1 MPTLNDI
8 QKDADARMKKSIRS
22 LEDELAK
29 LRTGRAHPSILD
41 NVTVSY
47 YGNDTPLTQVAT
59 VGVEGALM
67 LTVKPWEKKLV
78 PDIEK
83 AIRASGLGLNPAT
96 SGDVIRVPLP
106 PLSLERRKELIK
118 KTKGEGENAKVA
130 IRNIRRDCNQEI
142 KELLK
147 EKLISEDDQRRGEE
161 LMQKLTDGFI
171 ANVDEILARK
181 EKDLLEI

>member
-1 MPTLNDI
+1 MLNDI
-8 QKDADARMKKSIRS
+8 QKDADARMNKSIRS
-22 LEDELAK
+22 LEEELAK

-41 NVTVSY
+41 NVVVSY
-47 YGNDTPLTQVAT
+47 YGTDTPLSQVST

-83 AIRASGLGLNPAT
+83 AIRAAGLGLNPAT

-118 KTKGEGENAKVA
+118 KVKEQGENAKVA

-147 EKLISEDDQRRGEE
+147 EKLISEDDVRKGEE
-161 LMQKLTDGFI
+161 NIQKLTDSFI
-171 ANVDEILARK
+171 THVDEILARK